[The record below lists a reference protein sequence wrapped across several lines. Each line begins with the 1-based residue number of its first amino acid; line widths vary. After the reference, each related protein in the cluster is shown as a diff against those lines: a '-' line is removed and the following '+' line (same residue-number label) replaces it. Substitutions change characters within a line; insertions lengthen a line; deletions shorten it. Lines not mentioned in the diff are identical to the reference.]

1 MHMMESAL
9 HIKTAPAVEV
19 DMRPIQRGMC
29 TLKSTNV
36 STINFCAYHSTC
48 NAINPSIGPPLFV
61 PVLQPDPFTDCTCC
75 DVSPN
80 TQSCL
85 QHYQCSQIRKMK
97 LDDIDP
103 CIAVCLFCKCEEDFH
118 DLCARQEE
126 ADSDQLPLPCAM
138 ARSNSSLDLSMHRSI
153 SQPDKPYYCGHRTVA
168 STLSTCVSE

>member
-126 ADSDQLPLPCAM
+126 LSGTLQVEPIFVVEDDEPNYEEMACVQAM
-138 ARSNSSLDLSMHRSI
+138 MSGDLDEDEEDDFVLM
-153 SQPDKPYYCGHRTVA
+153 
-168 STLSTCVSE
+168 